1 MEDRKYTGGRR
12 RAGWSMH
19 LSSRGEFGQDPTRAA
34 WPKGLRGPPL
44 PLLPLRIEVGWIRLA
59 SSDKKKPK
67 CKNLRIKAKT
77 NLIWI
82 SSVKRCQDV
91 PTTRGRKPFVSGG
104 RRVCR
109 GGTGP
114 LPAPERGRGQ
124 ISPDDFLCRP
134 DCPMLLSSWRRAC
147 RGSPEVVVG
156 VEEEEQKGKDARC

>member
-1 MEDRKYTGGRR
+1 MEDGKYTGGRS

-59 SSDKKKPK
+59 SKKPK
-67 CKNLRIKAKT
+67 CKNFRIKAKT
-77 NLIWI
+77 SLIWI
-82 SSVKRCQDV
+82 CVH
-91 PTTRGRKPFVSGG
+91 TRAHVHICEMLSGRADDQRESEG

-114 LPAPERGRGQ
+114 LPAPELVEDRSVPMPSSADLTVPCSGPVGEGR
-124 ISPDDFLCRP
+124 
-134 DCPMLLSSWRRAC
+134 
-147 RGSPEVVVG
+147 VG
-156 VEEEEQKGKDARC
+156 GRLRWSLV

>member
-1 MEDRKYTGGRR
+1 MEDLKYTGGRS

-77 NLIWI
+77 SLIWI
-82 SSVKRCQDV
+82 SSVKCCQDV
-91 PTTRGRKPFVSGG
+91 LTTRGRKPFVSGG

-114 LPAPERGRGQ
+114 LPAPELVEDRSVPMTSSADLTVPCSRPVGEGHVGGRLRW
-124 ISPDDFLCRP
+124 SL
-134 DCPMLLSSWRRAC
+134 
-147 RGSPEVVVG
+147 V
-156 VEEEEQKGKDARC
+156 